1 MAKAAAQ
8 LDETV
13 FESIH
18 EALMG
23 AYFEGNRD
31 ISSEKTLK
39 SIWQDVGIEL
49 DQFPAGQD
57 PKFLKSVIDEH
68 NEALACGAQGTPSFR
83 TSHHDVA
90 ITGLHTVEVLERRIN
105 RVLDDKV

>member
-23 AYFEGNRD
+23 AYFEDNRD

-49 DQFPAGQD
+49 DQLAGQD
-57 PKFLKSVIDEH
+57 PKFLKSVIDEQ

-83 TSHHDVA
+83 TWHHDVG
-90 ITGLHTVEVLERRIN
+90 ITGLHTVEVLERGIN
-105 RVLDDKV
+105 RELDDKV

>member
-57 PKFLKSVIDEH
+57 PKFLKSVIAEH
-68 NEALACGAQGTPSFR
+68 YALACGAQGTPSFR